1 MSSESAVC
9 GACGA
14 LVQSEDA
21 YCPRCEQLS
30 NAERYEIWQQRYGAV
45 PNDAR
50 SPVASGDQVANR
62 PASSP
67 RPATTSASHASAT
80 PQAPLSGVPH
90 SYLIAGGLI
99 LFLIMSILMMIGTTS
114 LVLFIIYGAL
124 AITGAWIA
132 QTGFRQRDR
141 R

>member
-1 MSSESAVC
+1 MTGESAVC

-14 LVQSEDA
+14 LVQSGDA

-30 NAERYEIWQQRYGAV
+30 NAARYEIWQQHYGSV
-45 PNDAR
+45 SEGAR
-50 SPVASGDQVANR
+50 SPVAPGDQAAGR
-62 PASSP
+62 TASTP
-67 RPATTSASHASAT
+67 RPMATSASHASAT

-90 SYLIAGGLI
+90 NYLIAGGLI
-99 LFLIMSILMMIGTTS
+99 LFLLMSILMMIGTTS
-114 LVLFIIYGAL
+114 LVLFVIYGAL
-124 AITGAWIA
+124 GIAGAWIA